1 MFVKNGEKID
11 MVATRY
17 DYFPASFRWR
27 GRRLDVDAVEK
38 CWTTQRRQTRRM
50 FRVRT
55 EAGVFELAYEPA
67 RDCWRVRRWPL
78 TYWLPRLHRLDTP
91 RYPLPRR
98 QRRPALKPAAGGL
111 AMQPAT
117 VRTRRG

>member
-1 MFVKNGEKID
+1 MFAKYGEKIE

-27 GRRLDVDAVEK
+27 GRRLDVEAVEK
-38 CWTTQRRQTRRM
+38 CWMTQRRQTRRL

-55 EAGVFELAYEPA
+55 EAGVFVLAFEPSN
-67 RDCWRVRRWPL
+67 DHWQVRSWPL
-78 TYWLPRLHRLDTP
+78 THWLPRLRRPGAP

-98 QRRPALKPAAGGL
+98 QRRPASKPSLGGL
-111 AMQPAT
+111 AMQPASI
-117 VRTRRG
+117 RPKRG

>member
-1 MFVKNGEKID
+1 MFSKNGEKID

-27 GRRLDVDAVEK
+27 GRRLDVTTVEK
-38 CWTTQRRQTRRM
+38 CWTSQRKQTLRQ

-55 EAGVFELAYEPA
+55 EVGVFVVTFEPA
-67 RDCWRVRRWPL
+67 RAIWRVRRWPL
-78 TYWLPRLHRLDTP
+78 TYWLPRLGRTDTP

-98 QRRPALKPAAGGL
+98 QRRPALGSFT
-111 AMQPAT
+111 MQPAT
-117 VRTRRG
+117 VRTKRA